1 MKGSMTALK
10 ISAILFQEG
19 EVWSAQCLEYDI
31 ATQADSL
38 PNLRYELERVIFAHI
53 AACKNI
59 GREPFEGLPPAP
71 QHFWKMFENS
81 KTRVEGD
88 DIPFRL
94 PNSLVVPPLVP
105 SLRVAETA
113 NHY

>member
-1 MKGSMTALK
+1 MKSSMTALK

-38 PNLRYELERVIFAHI
+38 PNLRYELERVIFSHI
-53 AACKNI
+53 AASAEL
-59 GREPFEGLPPAP
+59 GRKPFEGLPPAP
-71 QHFWKMFENS
+71 RRFWVMFEKS

-94 PNSLVVPPLVP
+94 PDTLAVPPLVP
-105 SLRVAETA
+105 SLRVAESAT
-113 NHY
+113 YC